1 MSKWNELIA
10 EQKAERID
18 LVQKALD
25 EHKTKTK
32 AANSLGIT
40 RQQLYQFMRQHKL
53 QIVARKYVSDLTKV
67 VEEISPIITPKRKRE
82 TGYND

>member
-1 MSKWNELIA
+1 MAKDARDYTQILSTGALSTLHTLGETMSKWNELIA
-10 EQKAERID
+10 AQKAERID

-25 EHKTKTK
+25 KHKTKTN

-53 QIVARKYVSDLTKV
+53 QIVARQ
-67 VEEISPIITPKRKRE
+67 
-82 TGYND
+82 